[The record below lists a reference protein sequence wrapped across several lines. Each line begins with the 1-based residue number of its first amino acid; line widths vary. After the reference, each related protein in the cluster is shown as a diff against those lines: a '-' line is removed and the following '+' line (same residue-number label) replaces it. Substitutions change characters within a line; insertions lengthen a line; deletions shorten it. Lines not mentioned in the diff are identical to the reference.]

1 MSSTYDT
8 QTTFESVARR
18 SKRLARVFGRYVL
31 AILATNLI
39 LGAGLG
45 LFVVVA
51 KPELNLGD
59 PLIIFLVG
67 PISTLW
73 AFVGVAKD
81 PWLGIPILV
90 SLVLLGLAASGHR
103 IIAIRGLLWTACA
116 SGTIAVVVGSLIMGV
131 RADPGTASWGS
142 LRDPIVLF
150 CFLPLLLASLT
161 AYFLNKFF
169 WSKAGK
175 MKKKAQ
181 QAPMSQLSHNELP

>member
-1 MSSTYDT
+1 MNSVIEA
-8 QTTFESVARR
+8 TTSDVGPARR
-18 SKRLARVFGRYVL
+18 YKRLARVFGRYVL

-67 PISTLW
+67 PVFTLW
-73 AFVGVAKD
+73 AFVGVATD

-90 SLVLLGLAASGHR
+90 TLVLLGLAASGHR
-103 IIAIRGLLWTACA
+103 IVAIRGMLWTACA
-116 SGTIAVVVGSLIMGV
+116 SGIMAVVAGSLIVGV
-131 RADPGTASWGS
+131 RADPDTASWGS
-142 LRDPIVLF
+142 LRDPIMLF
-150 CFLPLLLASLT
+150 LFLPLLLASLT

-175 MKKKAQ
+175 MKKKV
-181 QAPMSQLSHNELP
+181 QLASVSPLLSNELP